1 MFESLSNRFQDVF
14 QSLRGEVRL
23 TPEHVE
29 TALREI
35 RLALL
40 EADVNFKVVKAFVD
54 RVRDKAMDQ
63 EVLKSLTPGQQ
74 VTKIVRDELLALFGD
89 AESGLTKSAP
99 TPRVVLLL
107 GLQGS
112 GKTTTAGKLAKWLA
126 RQGKHPLMVSTDV
139 RRPAAIEQ
147 LAVLGD
153 KADIRVHAPDTM
165 DPVAR
170 ARSAVAEAKATGFDT
185 IIVDTAGRLHID
197 DELMDELQA
206 IKEATQP
213 SDLLYVADAMTGQD
227 AIKSA
232 GEFNRRVGVTGV
244 VLTKLDGDARGG
256 AALSVVSVV
265 GVPIA
270 FVGSG
275 ERLEDLELFHPDRI
289 VSRLLGMGDVLTLI
303 EKAEQVVDQEE
314 AEELEE
320 KLRKD
325 EFTLDD
331 FRSQLKTIKRMGP
344 LESILGMIPGM
355 GNLKQLAQHKPDEK
369 QLGRVEAIIS
379 SMTAEE
385 RRDHSILNGSRRKRI
400 AKGSGT
406 SVEDVNRLLKQF
418 NEMRKVLRMMS
429 GPSLK
434 NLRMPPGAVAQQAMR
449 NAAHGG
455 GRAAPGGKRKK
466 KKGGPWGLIKAR

>member
-1 MFESLSNRFQDVF
+1 MFESLSTRIQDAF

-23 TPEHVE
+23 TEENVE
-29 TALREI
+29 AALREI

-40 EADVNFKVVKAFVD
+40 EADVNFKVVKAFID
-54 RVRDKAMDQ
+54 RVRDRAMDQ
-63 EVLKSLTPGQQ
+63 AVLKSLTPDQH
-74 VTKIVRDELLALFGD
+74 VIKIVRDELLALFGD
-89 AESGLTKSAP
+89 TEGGLRKDAP

-112 GKTTTAGKLAKWLA
+112 GKTTTSGKLGQWLK

-139 RRPAAIEQ
+139 RRPAAIQQLSVVGEQ
-147 LAVLGD
+147 
-153 KADIRVHAPDTM
+153 ADVKVFAPETM

-170 ARSAVAEAKATGFDT
+170 ATGALAEARNKGFDT
-185 IIVDTAGRLHID
+185 VIVDTAGRLHID

-206 IKEATQP
+206 IKDAVQP

-232 GEFNRRVGVTGV
+232 GEFNHRVGVTGV

-289 VSRLLGMGDVLTLI
+289 VSRMLGMGDVLSLI
-303 EKAEQVVDQEE
+303 EKAEQAIDQDE
-314 AEELEE
+314 AEQLEE
-320 KLRKD
+320 KLRKNA
-325 EFTLDD
+325 FTLDD
-331 FRSQLKTIKRMGP
+331 FRKQLKTIRKMGP
-344 LESILGMIPGM
+344 LESVLGMLPGL
-355 GNLKQLAQHKPDEK
+355 GNLKQVAENRPDEK
-369 QLGRVEAIIS
+369 QMGRIEAIIG
-379 SMTAEE
+379 SMTPAERE
-385 RRDHSILNGSRRKRI
+385 NDKIINGSRRKRI
-400 AKGSGT
+400 AGGSGT

-418 NEMRKVLRMMS
+418 NEMKRVLQMIGQGGLPAMK
-429 GPSLK
+429 GMKGMKLPP
-434 NLRMPPGAVAQQAMR
+434 MPQ
-449 NAAHGG
+449 GG
-455 GRAAPGGKRKK
+455 GFAGPGKKR
-466 KKGGPWGLIKAR
+466 KKGGPWGLIKTR

>member
-1 MFESLSNRFQDVF
+1 MFESLSTRIQDVF
-14 QSLRGEVRL
+14 KSLRGEVRL

-40 EADVNFKVVKAFVD
+40 EADVNFKVVKAFID
-54 RVRDKAMDQ
+54 RVRDQAMDQ
-63 EVLKSLTPGQQ
+63 AVLKSLSPGQQ
-74 VTKIVRDELLALFGD
+74 VIKIVRDEMLALFGD
-89 AESGLTKSAP
+89 AEGGLRKDAP

-112 GKTTTAGKLAKWLA
+112 GKTTTSAKLGKWLA
-126 RQGKHPLMVSTDV
+126 RQGKHPLLVSTDV
-139 RRPAAIEQ
+139 RRPAAIQQ
-147 LAVLGD
+147 LSIVGE
-153 KADIRVHAPDTM
+153 KADVKVYEPESM

-170 ARSAVAEAKATGFDT
+170 ASGALAEAKAKGFDT
-185 IIVDTAGRLHID
+185 VIVDTAGRLHID

-206 IKEATQP
+206 IKTAVQP
-213 SDLLYVADAMTGQD
+213 TDLLYVADAMTGQD

-289 VSRLLGMGDVLTLI
+289 VSRMLGMGDVLSLI
-303 EKAEQVVDQEE
+303 EKAEQAIDQDE
-314 AEELEE
+314 AADLEE
-320 KLRKD
+320 KLRKN

-331 FRSQLKTIKRMGP
+331 FRKQLKTIRRMGP
-344 LESILGMIPGM
+344 LESILGMIPGL
-355 GNLKQLAQHKPDEK
+355 GDLKQLADNKPDEK
-369 QLGRVEAIIS
+369 QMGRVEAIIC
-379 SMTAEE
+379 SMTSEE
-385 RRDHSILNGSRRKRI
+385 RRNDRIINGSRRKRI

-406 SVEDVNRLLKQF
+406 TVEEVNRLLKQF
-418 NEMRKVLRMMS
+418 TEMRKVLAMMS
-429 GPSLK
+429 QGGMK
-434 NLRMPPGAVAQQAMR
+434 GMPKLPKMPQQ
-449 NAAHGG
+449 GG
-455 GRAAPGGKRKK
+455 AAPPAMKKR
-466 KKGGPWGLIKAR
+466 KKGGPWGLIKTR

>member
-1 MFESLSNRFQDVF
+1 MFESLSTRIQDVF
-14 QSLRGEVRL
+14 KSLRGEGRL

-40 EADVNFKVVKAFVD
+40 EADVNFKVVKAFID
-54 RVRDKAMDQ
+54 RVRDQAMDQ
-63 EVLKSLTPGQQ
+63 TVLKSLSPGQQ
-74 VTKIVRDELLALFGD
+74 VIKIVRDEMLALFGD
-89 AESGLTKSAP
+89 AEGGLRKDAP
-99 TPRVVLLL
+99 APRVVLLL

-112 GKTTTAGKLAKWLA
+112 GKTTTSAKLGKWLV
-126 RQGKHPLMVSTDV
+126 RQGKHPLLVSTDV
-139 RRPAAIEQ
+139 RRPAAIQQ
-147 LAVLGD
+147 LSIVGE
-153 KADIRVHAPDTM
+153 KAEVRVYEPETM

-170 ARSAVAEAKATGFDT
+170 ASGALAEAKAKGFDT
-185 IIVDTAGRLHID
+185 VIVDTAGRLHID

-206 IKEATQP
+206 IKGAVQP

-289 VSRLLGMGDVLTLI
+289 VSRMLGMGDVLSLI
-303 EKAEQVVDQEE
+303 EKAEQAIDQDE
-314 AEELEE
+314 AADLEE
-320 KLRKD
+320 KLRKN

-331 FRSQLKTIKRMGP
+331 FRKQLKTIRRMGP
-344 LESILGMIPGM
+344 LESIVGMLPGL
-355 GNLKQLAQHKPDEK
+355 GNLKQLAENKPDEK
-369 QLGRVEAIIS
+369 QMGRVEAIIC
-379 SMTAEE
+379 SMTPEE
-385 RRDHSILNGSRRKRI
+385 RRNDRIINGSRRKRI

-406 SVEDVNRLLKQF
+406 TVEEVNRLLKQF
-418 NEMRKVLRMMS
+418 TEMRKVLAMMS
-429 GPSLK
+429 QGGMK
-434 NLRMPPGAVAQQAMR
+434 GMPKLPKVPQQ
-449 NAAHGG
+449 GF
-455 GRAAPGGKRKK
+455 AAPGAKKR
-466 KKGGPWGLIKAR
+466 KKGGPWGLIKTR